1 MDKKEN
7 PYPNG
12 GHLYHESGKRE
23 NNQVRKMCSM
33 SQAVS
38 FMEKQ
43 KISKDDGEFWTVRM
57 GDSNFK

>member
-12 GHLYHESGKRE
+12 GHMYHESGKRE
-23 NNQVRKMCSM
+23 NNQASKMCSVTE
-33 SQAVS
+33 AVS

-43 KISKDDGEFWTVRM
+43 KIGKGDGEF
-57 GDSNFK
+57 